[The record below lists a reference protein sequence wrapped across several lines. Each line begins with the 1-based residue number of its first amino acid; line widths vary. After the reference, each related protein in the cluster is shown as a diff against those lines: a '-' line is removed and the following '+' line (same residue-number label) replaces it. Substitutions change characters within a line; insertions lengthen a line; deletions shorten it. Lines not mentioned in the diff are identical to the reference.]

1 MLTNKIFNASA
12 LHFIMCFPCF
22 FIIKIYLIASKAVFD
37 SKQK

>member
-12 LHFIMCFPCF
+12 LVLPRFIMCFSV
-22 FIIKIYLIASKAVFD
+22 IKIYLIASKAVFD